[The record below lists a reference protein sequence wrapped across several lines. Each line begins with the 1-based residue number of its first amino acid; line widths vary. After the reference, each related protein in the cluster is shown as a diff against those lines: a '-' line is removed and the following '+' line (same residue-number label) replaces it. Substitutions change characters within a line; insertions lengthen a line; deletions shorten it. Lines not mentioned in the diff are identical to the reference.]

1 MARLEVAFLIGVL
14 ANTVP
19 TTFWSLCHIYSRPSL
34 LAALRAELTRTVTT
48 TKISGKTIHTI
59 DMALIKQR
67 CPLLLS
73 TYHEILRSYCALP
86 SSRIV
91 LEDCTVDQYVLK
103 KGTIVQIPAISLHR
117 DPKNWGPD
125 VAEMNFERFLSCED
139 SIKGNTAAESGM
151 KDSRAFR
158 AFGAAPNI
166 CPGRHF
172 ATTEILGA
180 VASIVMRYEVVP
192 VAKGTKSAANWQI
205 PSDNPSVFAAVSP
218 PLVDVEVQFLRRDD
232 VEAGEWRFEMGS
244 DKVKFA
250 LASG

>member
-19 TTFWSLCHIYSRPSL
+19 TTFWSLCHIYSNPTL
-34 LAALRAELTRTVTT
+34 LAALRTEIAGTMTTANKDGRTV
-48 TKISGKTIHTI
+48 HALN
-59 DMALIKQR
+59 MALIKQK

-91 LEDCTVDQYVLK
+91 LDDCTVDQYVLK

-117 DPKNWGPD
+117 DPNNWGPD
-125 VAEMNFERFLSCED
+125 VAKMNFQRFLSRDNGAKDNSVADGE
-139 SIKGNTAAESGM
+139 M
-151 KDSRAFR
+151 KDPRAFR

-180 VASIVMRYEVVP
+180 VASIIMRYELVP
-192 VAKGTKSAANWQI
+192 VAHSAGGEAGWQI
-205 PSDNPSVFAAVSP
+205 PSDNLSVFAAVSP
-218 PLVDVEVQFLRRDD
+218 PLVDVEVRFRQREG
-232 VEAGEWRFEMGS
+232 VEAGEWRFDMGS
-244 DKVKFA
+244 EKVKFA